1 MIKSKTKISKQAERN
16 TSSNLVETILSS
28 KKNNEWN
35 EVASILSG
43 PRKGRVN
50 MNLGEINRL
59 SKAGETIVIPGKVLS
74 QGEID
79 KKIKLVALGFSE
91 NAREKI
97 LQSKSEIESLLE
109 EIKKNPNA
117 KGVKILNRK

>member
-1 MIKSKTKISKQAERN
+1 MIKSKTKISKQAERK